1 MHKNNIPIFVLSL
14 ALFACTDTA
23 PSKSNDTLY
32 QYKSAYVGDNS
43 KTLSVINLQPYPKGV
58 QMAGIE
64 ILSQNTPYGL
74 KVYLSDSNNVA
85 DDNLFKN
92 AIITFAL
99 IDNLDNIYYI
109 DKNSN
114 QTIAQYNRDDSEYQ
128 LKQSTGKI
136 IKDIGANAQ
145 NLEGYL
151 NQGN

>member
-1 MHKNNIPIFVLSL
+1 MSKNKIAIFVMALS
-14 ALFACTDTA
+14 LFACADTV
-23 PSKSNDTLY
+23 PSQSHTLY

-58 QMAGIE
+58 QTVGIE

-128 LKQSTGKI
+128 LKQSTGKT

-145 NLEGYL
+145 NLEDYL

>member
-1 MHKNNIPIFVLSL
+1 MSKNKIAIFVMALS
-14 ALFACTDTA
+14 LFACADTV
-23 PSKSNDTLY
+23 PSQSHTLY

-43 KTLSVINLQPYPKGV
+43 KVSSIVNLQSYPKDI
-58 QMAGIE
+58 QPAGIE

-74 KVYLSDSNNVA
+74 KVYLSGGNNIGNDS
-85 DDNLFKN
+85 LFKN
-92 AIITFAL
+92 AMITFAL

-114 QTIAQYNRDDSEYQ
+114 QIIAQYNKSNSENQ
-128 LKQSTGKI
+128 LKQSTGKT

-145 NLEGYL
+145 NLEDYL